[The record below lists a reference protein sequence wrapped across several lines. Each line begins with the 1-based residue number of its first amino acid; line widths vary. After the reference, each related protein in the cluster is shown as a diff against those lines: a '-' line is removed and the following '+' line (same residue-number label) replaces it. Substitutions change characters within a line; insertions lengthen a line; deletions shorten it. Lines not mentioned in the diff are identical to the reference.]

1 MDAEVI
7 FYLASTVAQTLAAL
21 AGFLG
26 AFVLF
31 QRQGLERQT
40 EAFEASML
48 HRGFGD
54 EAAFAGLEGDS
65 EKLIANLET
74 LGERDPQRYKT
85 HAEPALVRYRRLLSQ
100 RDSWHPPFKRAM
112 FATAPI
118 LLLSLLMITCARWI
132 ATCTA
137 VAALLCT
144 LLIAGSA
151 MSAWFY
157 WRVVQVGVALKD

>member
-1 MDAEVI
+1 MDEVI

-31 QRQGLERQT
+31 QRQGLERQI
-40 EAFEASML
+40 EAFEASMF

-65 EKLIANLET
+65 ERLIANLET
-74 LGERDPQRYKT
+74 LAERDPQRYKT
-85 HAEPALVRYRRLLSQ
+85 HAQPAVVRYRRLLSQ
-100 RDSWHPPFKRAM
+100 RNSWYPPFKRAM
-112 FATAPI
+112 FATAPV
-118 LLLSLLMITCARWI
+118 LLLSLLMIACAKWL

-137 VAALLCT
+137 VTASLCT
-144 LLIAGSA
+144 LLIAGA
-151 MSAWFY
+151 AACAWFY
-157 WRVVQVGVALKD
+157 WRVVQVGVAPKD